1 MVKLE
6 GQIIRD
12 KLTQTWPNG
21 ETFKLE
27 TELIINTVTFAIL
40 NPSKYFT
47 VTDVQI
53 SK

>member
-6 GQIIRD
+6 GQIITD
-12 KLTQTWPNG
+12 KLTQIWPNG
-21 ETFKLE
+21 DTFKLE
-27 TELIINTVTFAIL
+27 TELIINKVTFAIL

>member
-12 KLTQTWPNG
+12 KLTQIWPNG

-27 TELIINTVTFAIL
+27 TELVINIVTFAIL

-47 VTDVQI
+47 VTYA
-53 SK
+53 